1 MRLAHDGDD
10 SNTGRCS
17 HRLGL
22 EFGKQVLLVLV
33 WNGGDDVGQARL
45 VFELELFR
53 VAGHHAVEVCV
64 LVGLEQCH
72 ELAGDVAAALEK
84 PFFFRWERRHVEK
97 KWLKDDEGVQRR
109 GELGKTANNEIGDEV
124 KQTVQMWFNG
134 SRRFKGGSTV
144 RRRFYEDS
152 VAEIC
157 VEVSAQILI

>member
-64 LVGLEQCH
+64 LVGLEQRH

-84 PFFFRWERRHVEK
+84 PFFFRWERGHVEK

-109 GELGKTANNEIGDEV
+109 GELGKTANYGIGGDEI
-124 KQTVQMWFNG
+124 KKG
-134 SRRFKGGSTV
+134 RRFKTVQDGFKVIQDGS
-144 RRRFYEDS
+144 RRFYEDS
-152 VAEIC
+152 VAENC